1 MFILEINPEG
11 IDMLSRSVA
20 SIVFEKVKDLLEIPK
35 NEGKYLTSK
44 EAAKLLQI
52 SLPTLADYTKQ
63 ELIPSYRIS
72 TTVRYKQSDID
83 EAITKGLRKYSA
95 RKGGKL

>member
-20 SIVFEKVKDLLEIPK
+20 SIVFEKVKDLLETPK

-83 EAITKGLRKYSA
+83 EALTKGLRKYSA